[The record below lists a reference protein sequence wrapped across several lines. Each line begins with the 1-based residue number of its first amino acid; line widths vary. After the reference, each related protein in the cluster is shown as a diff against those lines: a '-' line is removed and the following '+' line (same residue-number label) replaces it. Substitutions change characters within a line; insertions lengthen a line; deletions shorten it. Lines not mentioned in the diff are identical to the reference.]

1 MAVQFCAG
9 LWAYLQTLYV
19 LSWEAK
25 LLENVHKRDEES
37 LFFSSFSSELSL
49 EKQDFMLH

>member
-37 LFFSSFSSELSL
+37 FFSSSFSELSSG
-49 EKQDFMLH
+49 KQDFVLR